1 MAAAPART
9 QYRRPRPGSL
19 ERPLSAR
26 MYRGTWLLVGLP
38 LLVAAFSVARPT
50 PLPAPPLPPAFD
62 RYAADALATDL
73 ARSFPDRSPGSPQA
87 TGAAQWF
94 EQQLH
99 AYGFRTQVDRFFA
112 TIPGRGRVRLE
123 NLSTVA
129 PGSSPDT
136 IVVMAHRDNTG
147 TSPGANDN
155 ASGTAALIELARGY
169 ANVGAGR
176 RATPA
181 HRILFLSTDGG
192 AFGGLGAEHFAAQ
205 AARRGDVVAVLNLDA
220 LAGVGR
226 PRLELAGDTARSPAA
241 ALVETAAL
249 RIQEQTGFRP
259 ARPSALRQLLD
270 LAFPFSLYE
279 QAPFVGRGIPAVT
292 ITSSGDRPAT
302 AFGDTAERLDQI
314 RLAQLGGSAQ
324 EILGSL
330 DQGVDLAQG
339 TSTYLYLGSRLI
351 RGWAIQLVLI
361 AALLPFFAAAV
372 DLFARCRRRRI
383 PLAPAFRSYLSRLG
397 FWLGVGGLFE
407 LFRVAGAWPGGARVP
422 PSPESSVA
430 THWPVVAVLGFVAVC
445 LVLWFVARDRL
456 IPRRRIGAG
465 EEVAG
470 YAAALLALGVVALL
484 VVATNAFALLL
495 LLPSLHAWLW
505 LPQSRGKPPWTRAA
519 ILVAGFAGPLLL
531 LWSLGSRYGLGLH
544 APWYLLELTALGY
557 VGTAAVVITLAW
569 AAAAAQLVALA
580 AGRYAPYPAA
590 GERPPR
596 GPIRELV
603 RKIVLTRRA
612 ARRRGPAVIRP
623 TFGSR

>member
-1 MAAAPART
+1 MAAAPARSER
-9 QYRRPRPGSL
+9 RRPRPGSL
-19 ERPLSAR
+19 ERPVSAR

-50 PLPAPPLPPAFD
+50 PLPAPQLPPAFD
-62 RYAADALATDL
+62 RIAADALATDL

-94 EQQLH
+94 EQQLR

-136 IVVMAHRDNTG
+136 IVVMAHRDNAG

-169 ANVGAGR
+169 ANVGGGR
-176 RATPA
+176 RAMPA

-205 AARRGDVVAVLNLDA
+205 VARRKDVVAVVNLDS

-226 PRLELAGDTARSPAA
+226 PRLELAGDTSRSPAA
-241 ALVETAAL
+241 ALVETAAI
-249 RIQEQTGFRP
+249 RIQEQTGSRP

-292 ITSSGDRPAT
+292 LTSSGDRPPPP
-302 AFGDTAERLDQI
+302 FGDTPER
-314 RLAQLGGSAQ
+314 
-324 EILGSL
+324 L

-339 TSTYLYLGSRLI
+339 TSTYVYLGSRLI
-351 RGWAIQLVLI
+351 RGWAIELVLI

-407 LFRVAGAWPGGARVP
+407 LFRIAGAWPGGAGAS
-422 PSPESSVA
+422 PSPASSVA
-430 THWPVVAVLGFVAVC
+430 THWPVVAMLGFLAVC

-495 LLPSLHAWLW
+495 LLPSVHAWLW

-557 VGTAAVVITLAW
+557 VGTIAVVITLAW

-580 AGRYAPYPAA
+580 AGRYAPYPGP

-596 GPIRELV
+596 GPLRELV
-603 RKIVLTRRA
+603 RMIVLARR
-612 ARRRGPAVIRP
+612 ARRRGPVLVRA
-623 TFGSR
+623 TFG

>member
-1 MAAAPART
+1 
-9 QYRRPRPGSL
+9 
-19 ERPLSAR
+19 

-38 LLVAAFSVARPT
+38 LLVAAFSVAHPA
-50 PLPAPPLPPAFD
+50 PLPAPPLPAAFD
-62 RYAADALATDL
+62 RNAAVALASDL

-87 TGAAQWF
+87 LGAAQWF
-94 EQQLH
+94 QQQLS
-99 AYGFRTQVDRFFA
+99 AYGFQTHPDRFWA

-123 NLSTVA
+123 NLSMVA

-169 ANVGAGR
+169 ANVGGGG

-205 AARRGDVVAVLNLDA
+205 AARRQDVVAVVNLDA

-226 PRLELAGDTARSPAA
+226 PRLEIAGDTSRSPAA
-241 ALVETAAL
+241 SLVETAAV
-249 RIQEQTGFRP
+249 RIQQQTGSLP

-292 ITSSGDRPAT
+292 ITSSGDRPAA
-302 AFGDTAERLDQI
+302 AFGDSVERLDQI

-324 EILGSL
+324 ELLGSL

-339 TSTYLYLGSRLI
+339 TSTYVYLGSRLV
-351 RGWAIQLVLI
+351 RGWAIELVLI

-397 FWLGVGGLFE
+397 FWLLLGGILE
-407 LFRVAGAWPGGARVP
+407 LFRVAGAWPRGAGSVP
-422 PSPESSVA
+422 PAPQSAVA
-430 THWPVVAVLGFVAVC
+430 THWPVVATLGFVAVG
-445 LVLWFVARDRL
+445 VVAWFVARDRL

-470 YAAALLALGVVALL
+470 YTAALLALAVVSLL

-505 LPQSRGKPPWTRAA
+505 LPQSRSKPPWTRVA
-519 ILVAGFAGPLLL
+519 IVVAGFAGPLLL

-569 AAAAAQLVALA
+569 AAAAAQLVALV
-580 AGRYAPYPAA
+580 AGRYAPYPAP

-596 GPIRELV
+596 GPLRELV
-603 RKIVLTRRA
+603 RKIVLARR
-612 ARRRGPAVIRP
+612 ARRRAPPVVRL
-623 TFGSR
+623 TFGER

>member
-38 LLVAAFSVARPT
+38 LLIAAFSVARPT
-50 PLPAPPLPPAFD
+50 PLPAPQLPPAFD
-62 RYAADALATDL
+62 RNAADALTTDL
-73 ARSFPDRSPGSPQA
+73 ARSFPD
-87 TGAAQWF
+87 
-94 EQQLH
+94 
-99 AYGFRTQVDRFFA
+99 
-112 TIPGRGRVRLE
+112 
-123 NLSTVA
+123 
-129 PGSSPDT
+129 SSPDT
-136 IVVMAHRDNTG
+136 IVVMAHRDNLG

-169 ANVGAGR
+169 ANVGGGR

-205 AARRGDVVAVLNLDA
+205 AARRRDVVAVVNLDA

-226 PRLELAGDTARSPAA
+226 PRLEIAGDTSRSPAA
-241 ALVETAAL
+241 SLVETAAV
-249 RIQEQTGFRP
+249 RIQQQTGSLP

-292 ITSSGDRPAT
+292 LTSSGDRPAP
-302 AFGDTAERLDQI
+302 AFGDTVERLDQI
-314 RLAQLGGSAQ
+314 RLAQLGGSEQ

-361 AALLPFFAAAV
+361 AALLPFFAATV

-445 LVLWFVARDRL
+445 LVLWFVARARL

-505 LPQSRGKPPWTRAA
+505 GPPSRGKPPWTRAA

-531 LWSLGSRYGLGLH
+531 LWSLGSRYGLGLR

-557 VGTAAVVITLAW
+557 VGTMAVVITLAW
-569 AAAAAQLVALA
+569 AAATAQLVALV
-580 AGRYAPYPAA
+580 AGRYAPYPAP

-596 GPIRELV
+596 GPLRELV
-603 RKIVLTRRA
+603 RKIVLARR
-612 ARRRGPAVIRP
+612 ARRRAPAALRP
-623 TFGSR
+623 TFSRRREPRPGFS